1 MSRGIWTPPKMALN
15 PNLLAS
21 FLSIPF
27 TFNLLPLP
35 LPSIPFSI
43 IFLSRQVRLVLFF
56 LSSPRALIRGIH
68 AFIRV
73 SLYRVS

>member
-1 MSRGIWTPPKMALN
+1 MALN

-43 IFLSRQVRLVLFF
+43 LSLSRQVRLVLFF
-56 LSSPRALIRGIH
+56 LIFPTRFDPWYPR
-68 AFIRV
+68 FIRV